1 MQDSQELL
9 ERLNRRGAPLSKGHR
24 RIAEYIG
31 RHYDKA
37 VSMTAGMLGRACDV
51 SESTVVRFA
60 YAMGYEGYPEL
71 QATLRSLV
79 RQRLTAE
86 QRFALTAAIDPDNLM
101 QTVLRNDMQNIRKT
115 VDALSREAFEQAVSA
130 IIRARRIYII
140 GLRSAAPLAQFMYH
154 YLHQVCDDVVL
165 AGNATVDACEE
176 VERITGEDVLIG
188 ISFPR
193 YSSRT
198 VECMGLA
205 RQGGATVI
213 GITDG
218 DMSPLREASH
228 ICLCAATDMAG
239 FVDSL
244 AAPLSLINALVLA
257 AGLSRSDAL
266 REHFKRLEG
275 IWDAHS
281 IYTDKAEE

>member
-9 ERLNRRGAPLSKGHR
+9 SRLNRRGAPLSKGQK

-37 VSMTAGMLGRACDV
+37 VSMTAGALGRACDV

-60 YAMGYEGYPEL
+60 YAMGYDGYPDL

-86 QRFALTAAIDPDNLM
+86 QRFAIATAIDPDNLL

-115 VDALSREAFEQAVSA
+115 TEALSREAFEQAVDA
-130 IIRARRIYII
+130 IIRARRIYIT
-140 GLRSAAPLAQFMYH
+140 GMRSAAPLAQFMYH

-198 VECMGLA
+198 LECMRLA
-205 RQGGATVI
+205 MEGGATVI
-213 GITDG
+213 GITDSE
-218 DMSPLREASH
+218 MSPLREASH

-281 IYTDKAEE
+281 VYTDKAEE

>member
-9 ERLNRRGAPLSKGHR
+9 QRLNRRGEPLSKGQK

-31 RHYDKA
+31 CHYDKA

-60 YAMGYEGYPEL
+60 YAMGYDGYPEM

-86 QRFALTAAIDPDNLM
+86 QRFAIASEIDPDDLM
-101 QTVLRNDMQNIRKT
+101 TTVLRNDMQNIRKT
-115 VDALSREAFEQAVSA
+115 VDGLSQEAFGQAVEA
-130 IIRARRIYII
+130 ITSARRIYIT

-154 YLHQVCDDVVL
+154 YLHQICDDVVL
-165 AGNATVDACEE
+165 AGQTTVDACEE
-176 VERITGEDVLIG
+176 VDRITSKDLLIG

-198 VECMGLA
+198 LECMRLA
-205 RQGGATVI
+205 RAQGATVI
-213 GITDG
+213 GLTDSE
-218 DMSPLREASH
+218 MSPLKEASH

-257 AGLSRSDAL
+257 AGLNRREAL
-266 REHFKRLEG
+266 REHFKRMEG

-281 IYTDKAEE
+281 VYTEQGRG